1 MWTHG
6 STFYSRR
13 KKAQNREF
21 PHMARLGYGQE
32 DNIIWAC
39 GGSLISD
46 NFVLTAA
53 HCVYDKNLGSVNFV
67 QLGVTDFDSGTPKNF
82 EYSQLFTVSE
92 RLRHPEYKPNSKYYD
107 VGLLKLNRIV
117 NLNKQVIPICLPKNN
132 EITNK
137 KL

>member
-1 MWTHG
+1 MLSCTD
-6 STFYSRR
+6 SL
-13 KKAQNREF
+13 Q
-21 PHMARLGYGQE
+21 ARLGYGQE